1 MRRSTP
7 RTASSLPNRFVRP
20 DVSTAQSTPGPAWG
34 LARPAWF
41 TEESLQVSQDVGG
54 RLSRRER
61 PVGDQPALRL
71 SGGEGQIAPAHP
83 LVELFRLAADAVLG
97 RGPRRTLRCAC
108 PSGRRAR
115 FGPRWSPLP

>member
-41 TEESLQVSQDVGG
+41 TEESLQVSQDVVG

-71 SGGEGQIAPAHP
+71 SADPQVRLPVRQAGSLWPAMEPSPGHALAPVAPA
-83 LVELFRLAADAVLG
+83 G
-97 RGPRRTLRCAC
+97 RGE
-108 PSGRRAR
+108 S
-115 FGPRWSPLP
+115 